1 MHRGYKY
8 NVTNLYYIVTIVIK
22 LITLSF

>member
-1 MHRGYKY
+1 M
-8 NVTNLYYIVTIVIK
+8 NIVILIK